1 MQDRALSLVFFAGFQ
16 MYQTLWIILRWL
28 LLKHTL
34 MLLSSQYG
42 GREIVYSYGQDFGT

>member
-1 MQDRALSLVFFAGFQ
+1 MQDRALLLVFFCRISNVSNPVDFFA
-16 MYQTLWIILRWL
+16 WL